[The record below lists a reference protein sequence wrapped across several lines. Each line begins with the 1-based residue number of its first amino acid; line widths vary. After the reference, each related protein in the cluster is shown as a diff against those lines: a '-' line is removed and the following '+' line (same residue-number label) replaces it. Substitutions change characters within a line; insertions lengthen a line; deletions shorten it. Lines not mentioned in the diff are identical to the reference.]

1 MITRRTQDSAATIAV
16 SIERASELTS
26 LGESTIRKAVA
37 AGELRASRVGDR
49 VVIAPSDLREWIG
62 AKPVAPRTSGKF
74 TEAGA
79 V

>member
-1 MITRRTQDSAATIAV
+1 MTTRRTQDSAAPIAV

-49 VVIAPSDLREWIG
+49 VVIAPADLRDWIG
-62 AKPVAPRTSGKF
+62 AKPVSPRRVSTRRDWS
-74 TEAGA
+74 
-79 V
+79 